1 MKFITKVIRVWY
13 IQYLEVNRL
22 VSELR
27 KIQKVGHSTLTV
39 SIPADYAKGLKL
51 SKGDSV
57 VVREESDGTLRLIP
71 QTKSEKVSKAS
82 VKADLVENEELLSRL
97 IIGCYVLGYDMIE
110 IASKNGLKASYLDR
124 ANRTIRRLRGLEIV
138 ESSRN
143 RLLAQSFMDPT
154 KFPVDSLIKRLQLL
168 VSRSLE
174 IAIGA
179 FKTSGPGALNEVGRI
194 QDELDELY
202 WLIVRQLLVALS
214 NREISAKIGLE
225 SPLHASGDRVSA
237 KTLEEIGRIIVD
249 LTDEMVRMRESGVKI
264 EQPFL
269 SKIEKLA
276 GMTQDAFD
284 MTMEGLLAPEIK
296 VIEGATQLVDET
308 LDLEKEI
315 TRELL
320 RSTEYASSRAVISDL
335 GQIARYCEI
344 IIEIALNRLLR
355 KTSSVAVIQQV

>member
-1 MKFITKVIRVWY
+1 M
-13 IQYLEVNRL
+13 
-22 VSELR
+22 SELR
-27 KIQKVGHSTLTV
+27 RIQKVGYSTLTV
-39 SIPADYAKGLKL
+39 SIPAQYARALKL
-51 SKGDSV
+51 RGGDSV

-71 QTKSEKVSKAS
+71 ATRKAKTSKAS
-82 VKADLVENEELLSRL
+82 IKADLVENEDLLSRL

-110 IASKNGLKASYLDR
+110 ITSKNGFRASYLDR
-124 ANRTIRRLRGLEIV
+124 ANRTIRRLRGLETV
-138 ESSRN
+138 ESSQN
-143 RLLAQSFMDPT
+143 RLVAQSFMDPT

-174 IAIGA
+174 IAIQA
-179 FKTSGPGALNEVGRI
+179 FKTGGPGALNEVRRI

-237 KTLEEIGRIIVD
+237 KTLEEIGRIILD
-249 LTDEMVRMRESGVKI
+249 LTEETVRVRESGLKI
-264 EQPFL
+264 EQLFL

-276 GMTQDAFD
+276 RMTQEAFNQ
-284 MTMEGLLAPEIK
+284 TMEGLLAPEIK
-296 VIEGATQLVDET
+296 IIEGATKLVNST
-308 LDLEKEI
+308 LDFEKEV

-320 RSTEYASSRAVISDL
+320 KSTEYASSREVISDL
-335 GQIARYCEI
+335 GQIARYCNI

-355 KTSSVAVIQQV
+355 KTSSVAVIQQL

>member
-1 MKFITKVIRVWY
+1 
-13 IQYLEVNRL
+13 L
-22 VSELR
+22 SELR
-27 KIQKVGHSTLTV
+27 RIQKVGYSTLTV
-39 SIPADYAKGLKL
+39 SIPEQYVKGLKL
-51 SKGDSV
+51 RKGDSV
-57 VVREESDGTLRLIP
+57 IVREEADGTLRLIP
-71 QTKSEKVSKAS
+71 ATRKERTSKATIK
-82 VKADLVENEELLSRL
+82 VDVVENEDLLSRL
-97 IIGCYVLGYDMIE
+97 IVGCYVLGYETIE
-110 IASKNGLKASYLDR
+110 ITSKNGFRASYLER
-124 ANRTIRRLRGLEIV
+124 ANRTIRRLRGLEMV
-138 ESSRN
+138 ESSQN

-174 IAIGA
+174 IAIQA
-179 FKTSGPGALNEVGRI
+179 FKTAGPGVLNEVRRI

-237 KTLEEIGRIIVD
+237 KTLEEIGRIVLD
-249 LTDEMVRMRESGVKI
+249 LTEEMVRVRESGLKI

-269 SKIEKLA
+269 SKIERLA
-276 GMTQDAFD
+276 KMTQDTFNQ
-284 MTMEGLLAPEIK
+284 TMEGLLAPEIQL
-296 VIEGATQLVDET
+296 IEGATKLVNDT
-308 LDLEKEI
+308 LDFEKDI

-320 RSTEYASSRAVISDL
+320 RSGEQTASRAVISDL
-335 GQIARYCEI
+335 GQIARYCNI

>member
-1 MKFITKVIRVWY
+1 M
-13 IQYLEVNRL
+13 
-22 VSELR
+22 SELR
-27 KIQKVGHSTLTV
+27 KIQKVGYSTLTV
-39 SIPADYAKGLKL
+39 SIPARYAKGLKL
-51 SKGDSV
+51 REGDSV

-71 QTKSEKVSKAS
+71 ATKNEKVSKAS

-110 IASKNGLKASYLDR
+110 ITSKNGLRASYSAR
-124 ANRTIRRLRGLEIV
+124 ANRTIRRLRGLETV
-138 ESSRN
+138 ESSQN

-174 IAIGA
+174 IAVRA
-179 FKTSGPGALNEVGRI
+179 FKTGGPGLLNEVRQI

-237 KTLEEIGRIIVD
+237 KTLEEIGRIILD
-249 LTDEMVRMRESGVKI
+249 LTDEMVRMRESGMKI

-269 SKIEKLA
+269 SKIERLA
-276 GMTQDAFD
+276 KMTQDAFN
-284 MTMEGLLAPEIK
+284 MTMEGFLAPEIQMMA
-296 VIEGATQLVDET
+296 VAIQRVDET
-308 LDLEKEI
+308 LEFEKEI

-320 RSTEYASSRAVISDL
+320 GSTEHVSSRAVISDL
-335 GQIARYCEI
+335 GQITRYCNI

-355 KTSSVAVIQQV
+355 KTSSVAVIQ